1 MSIYREEAIDSLI
14 EALKRKEF
22 AICQTIAL
30 ETLCSL
36 SGRLSSLGKP
46 LTEAWLLKTAG
57 FDQPYKT
64 LMLEDQI
71 TMLED
76 EPLETLARSSSY
88 FLKFFFLLV
97 SHIVISDDLYYF
109 EISSQE
115 VEEKAMTAWE
125 KRLAFVLCNHDNGA
139 IFKAL
144 EECLRCNS
152 VEMAK
157 SCLIIATWLTFML
170 TKIPDTGM
178 GTIASQCLLD
188 QFINVL
194 QSSKNLE
201 EKILAA
207 LALNSFIHDPGDSK
221 LNLA

>member
-36 SGRLSSLGKP
+36 SGRLPSLGKP

-64 LMLEDQI
+64 LMLGDKI
-71 TMLED
+71 AMLED
-76 EPLETLARSSSY
+76 DPLEILARSSDCL
-88 FLKFFFLLV
+88 LKFFLLFI
-97 SHIVISDDLYYF
+97 HIVTSDDLYYF

-115 VEEKAMTAWE
+115 EEEKAMTAWE

-144 EECLRCNS
+144 EECFSSNS
-152 VEMAK
+152 VGMAK

-178 GTIASQCLLD
+178 RTIASQCLLD

-194 QSSKNLE
+194 QSSRNLE

-207 LALNSFIHDPGDSK
+207 LALNSFFYDPGDF
-221 LNLA
+221 NLDLV